1 MDGKFVSLIRKLRLS
16 SLRNDDIKRIY
27 EFIEELD
34 KCEENIYVI
43 FEKLYVFFKNELKIS
58 DDNNKFLQY
67 YQLSVLWIRI
77 LNSHLLLDDIFDAL
91 FVSPLSLSF
100 LINLTHKLK
109 NNIETYQIDEIIQS
123 LFNRILSKVSNI
135 NILIQNIELFK
146 LKFDEKYIN
155 YKKIYNTIKLIS

>member
-109 NNIETYQIDEIIQS
+109 
-123 LFNRILSKVSNI
+123 
-135 NILIQNIELFK
+135 
-146 LKFDEKYIN
+146 
-155 YKKIYNTIKLIS
+155 